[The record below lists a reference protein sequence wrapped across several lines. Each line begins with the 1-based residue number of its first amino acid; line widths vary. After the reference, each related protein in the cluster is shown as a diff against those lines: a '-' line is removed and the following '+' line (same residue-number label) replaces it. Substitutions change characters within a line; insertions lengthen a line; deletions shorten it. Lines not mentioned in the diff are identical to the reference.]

1 MAFSGKI
8 RPVGN
13 RVPLPDKACEL
24 ALPWEGL
31 YETRFV
37 DSGTSALS
45 LAIRIARDLKPS
57 VREPEV
63 ILPGYGCPDLIAAA
77 YAQGVTPVL
86 VDLAAHSPWMD
97 TALVRS
103 KLSDNTVAIVA
114 VNFLG
119 LASPLEE
126 LAELARR
133 SGSLLIE
140 DSAQRMP
147 PSSAQT
153 IKADLLV
160 LSFGRGK
167 PVNLMGGGA
176 LLVSH
181 TLEDQAR
188 KSLSRFPVDSERATL
203 KWFLQR
209 QVFNLLVSRILFG
222 LLERIPALRL
232 GETRFHPLE
241 RITLKN
247 PIPGLLA
254 SGLSRFKRA
263 PDYRCELGQKLK
275 ALDQNGWICLPETQ
289 NHTDPGNTRLLR
301 YSLLAPDDATRDH
314 SVRILNQAGVGANP
328 FYGDVLPAIPGVV
341 GSLRGAEGLECAKDF
356 ASRLITLPVH
366 EDVTS
371 ADIEHMAKVLLM
383 SAPQKP

>member
-1 MAFSGKI
+1 MVYSGKI

-13 RVPLPDKACEL
+13 RVPLPDKSGKP
-24 ALPWEGL
+24 ALSWEGL
-31 YETRFV
+31 YHTRFV

-63 ILPGYGCPDLIAAA
+63 LLPGYGCPDIIAAA
-77 YAQGVTPVL
+77 HAQGVTPVL
-86 VDLAAHSPWMD
+86 VDLVPESPWMD
-97 TALVRS
+97 TTLVSS

-119 LASPLEE
+119 LASPMEE
-126 LAELARR
+126 LSDLARR

-153 IKADLLV
+153 AKADLLV

-181 TLEDQAR
+181 ALEDQAQ
-188 KSLSRFPVDSERATL
+188 KSLSRFPVNSKRVTL
-203 KWFLQR
+203 KWALKR
-209 QVFNLLVSRILFG
+209 QIFNLLVSRICFG
-222 LLERIPALRL
+222 LLERIPLLRL
-232 GETRFHPLE
+232 GETRFKPLE
-241 RITLKN
+241 RITLER

-254 SGLSRFKRA
+254 SGLSRFETA
-263 PDYRCELGQKLK
+263 PDYRCELGKKLK
-275 ALDQNGWICLPETQ
+275 VLDRHGWIRLPETQ
-289 NHTDPGNTRLLR
+289 NHIDPSNTRLLR
-301 YSLLAPDDATRDH
+301 YSLLAPDAATRDY
-314 SVRILNQAGVGANP
+314 SVRSLNQAGVGANS
-328 FYGDVLPAIPGVV
+328 FYGDVLPAIPGVI
-341 GSLRGAEGLECAKDF
+341 GSLRGAERLECAKDF

-371 ADIEHMAKVLLM
+371 ADIEGMVQVLLM
-383 SAPQKP
+383 SAQQKQ